1 MDDRDRG
8 TLTGILEQIQNS
20 FHRMFFYNQ
29 IDDQNQSKEEPL
41 QLNIEL
47 FKCSILYVIRI
58 LCNSEY
64 GEKKWN
70 TQPVPQAPPEN
81 VKGNSPTLF
90 SEQFS
95 ILFILK
101 SF

>member
-20 FHRMFFYNQ
+20 FHRMFFDNQ

-47 FKCSILYVIRI
+47 LKCSI
-58 LCNSEY
+58 LCNSEF

-81 VKGNSPTLF
+81 VKGNSPTGL

>member
-1 MDDRDRG
+1 
-8 TLTGILEQIQNS
+8 
-20 FHRMFFYNQ
+20 MFCDNQ

-47 FKCSILYVIRI
+47 FKCSINVHVTNTVYV
-58 LCNSEY
+58 
-64 GEKKWN
+64 EKKWN
-70 TQPVPQAPPEN
+70 TKPVPQDPPQN
-81 VKGNSPTLF
+81 VKGNSPTGF

-101 SF
+101 YF

>member
-20 FHRMFFYNQ
+20 FHRMFFDNQ

-47 FKCSILYVIRI
+47 FKCSILYCSI

-70 TQPVPQAPPEN
+70 TQPVPQAPPQN
-81 VKGNSPTLF
+81 VKGNSPTGL

-101 SF
+101 YF